1 MFKSTAEIKP
11 EFLGITACNE
21 FAATTSSPRLVMFFN
36 HFSQR
41 PSLLTPDSK
50 IVKTGIEYELAKYI
64 NDVRAEDDC
73 VVKAVIPRYF
83 NAGFSVMSGLVL
95 IVEYEKVINSQPK
108 LVIDYIDVPYSV
120 SQHSTFGAVLKPTSY
135 LQNIQINQEIP
146 KGTVLSTTDSHKD
159 DGSYAYGLNANV
171 AFMSI
176 PEVSEDGF
184 VVSESFCK
192 RAKMQVIETRTIFID
207 KDTIPLNLYGNDEVY
222 KFLPDIGEAV
232 KPNGL
237 LCATRPRNDWFS
249 VGDMSNTSLKEHDP
263 VFDTLTYVKTH
274 SRVIDIKVIKTNY
287 KKNEFTDKVT
297 EQLDSYANLL
307 NTFNQTVVNQV
318 NGLMES
324 KKQMYKT
331 TEHVELSP
339 RLHRFMT
346 DIMIQLESAT
356 ANSKTKLTYR
366 KLPINQYKIDV
377 TVESVL
383 TPTFGF
389 KQTCISAGKGVIVG
403 VWPDADM
410 PVDAYGNRAE
420 VITDPSSTISRMNLG
435 RVYEAY
441 LGATSRDNRSR
452 LINYIHT
459 RYGQKKMSKIIPLLT
474 DDDVAYCYNYLK
486 GLYMLIN
493 PQMDEFITSLN
504 PEDLRL
510 HIQEV
515 LLENIYFFYPPDN
528 EYNIIDVIGNIEA
541 SIYAPYYTNITYRNT
556 LGHMVTTKEK
566 IRIGNMYIMML
577 EKIADDFMAVSSA
590 KVNNFS
596 FPVKSSSV
604 DKHRYQHSHNPTKTM
619 GETEDRIYNAYASQ
633 EFMAEIVDINT
644 SPNSHKQLIKNILQ
658 SDHPVANLPDIDRQA
673 NPYGQ
678 NKPLLIF
685 KHMANAFGIDFN
697 FVPEDATFTD
707 D

>member
-11 EFLGITACNE
+11 EFLGITACNP
-21 FAATTSSPRLVMFFN
+21 FAAMTSSPRLVMFFN

-50 IVKTGIEYELAKYI
+50 LIKTGIEYELAKYI
-64 NDVRAEDDC
+64 NDVRAEEDC

-83 NAGFSVMSGLVL
+83 NSGFSLISSLIL

-108 LVIDYIDVPYSV
+108 LVIDYIEVPYYV
-120 SQHSTFGAVLKPTSY
+120 SQHSTFGATLAPSDF
-135 LQNIQINQEIP
+135 LQNIQVNQEIP
-146 KGTVLSTTDSHKD
+146 KDTILATTP
-159 DGSYAYGLNANV
+159 SYKEDASYGYGLNANV

-184 VVSESFCK
+184 VVSESFCQ
-192 RAKMQVIETRTIFID
+192 RAKMRVIETRTIFID
-207 KDTIPLNLYGNDEVY
+207 KDTIPLNLYGDGDSY
-222 KFLPDIGEAV
+222 KFLPDIGENV

-237 LCATRPRNDWFS
+237 LCAIRPRNDWFS
-249 VGDMSNTSLKEHDP
+249 VGDLSNNSLTEHDP

-297 EQLDSYANLL
+297 EQLDYYANLL
-307 NTFNQTVVNQV
+307 NIFNQTVLNQV
-318 NGLMES
+318 NALMEA
-324 KKQMYKT
+324 KKHIYKT
-331 TEHVELSP
+331 VEHVELSP
-339 RLHRFMT
+339 RLHRLMT
-346 DIMIQLESAT
+346 DIMIQLESSNI
-356 ANSKTKLTYR
+356 NSKTKLTYR

-383 TPTFGF
+383 TPAEGF
-389 KQTCISAGKGVIVG
+389 KQTCISAGKGVIVR
-403 VWPDADM
+403 VMPDEDM
-410 PVDAYGNRAE
+410 PVDAYGNRAD

-435 RVYEAY
+435 RVYESF
-441 LGATSRDNRSR
+441 LGATARDNRSR
-452 LINYIHT
+452 LINYVQT
-459 RYGQKKMSKIIPLLT
+459 KYGQKKLSKIVSILNNE
-474 DDDVAYCYNYLK
+474 DIDYIYNYLK
-486 GLYMLIN
+486 GLYAFIN
-493 PQMDEFITSLN
+493 PQMDNFIIGLSQEN
-504 PEDLRL
+504 LRA
-510 HIQEV
+510 HIREV
-515 LLENIYFFYPPDN
+515 LLDNLYLFYPPNN
-528 EYNIIDVIGNIEA
+528 EYNIINVIGNIE
-541 SIYAPYYTNITYRNT
+541 SSMYAPYYTSVTYRNT
-556 LGHMVTTKEK
+556 LGQMVTSKEK
-566 IRIGNMYIMML
+566 IRIGNFYIMML

-604 DKHRYQHSHNPTKTM
+604 DKHKYQHSHNPTKTM
-619 GETEDRIYNAYASQ
+619 GETEDRIYNAYASA

-644 SPNSHKQLIKNILQ
+644 SPNSHKQIIKNILE
-658 SDHPVANLPDIDRQA
+658 SSKPISGLPNLDRES

-697 FVPEDATFTD
+697 YQPED
-707 D
+707 